1 MKKIKNSIIML
12 MVVIILTT
20 ICSPIANASYF
31 DLPYTYT
38 FKDGKEIKYAFDDNG
53 NSYSFINGE
62 KVNIAL
68 PLDRY
73 EITDADVLAELNSIF
88 NTNSSNMAKV
98 APPTSYY
105 SFYIS
110 SSNNL
115 VSANTYTQAVNYADI
130 TIDVNT
136 QYLKPYASHNQ
147 IVLRTTNLKTN
158 TSLNKK
164 IKYSFWYYD
173 SSYAKWYGQ
182 TNEAN
187 CNSGIPHGYLTT
199 YDFIMFSFI
208 KTSNIKSFTAN
219 IWTTA

>member
-1 MKKIKNSIIML
+1 M
-12 MVVIILTT
+12 
-20 ICSPIANASYF
+20 
-31 DLPYTYT
+31 PYTYT

-73 EITDADVLAELNSIF
+73 EITDADILAELNSIF

-115 VSANTYTQAVNYADI
+115 ISANTYTQAVNYADI
-130 TIDVNT
+130 TIDVDT
-136 QYLKPYASHNQ
+136 QYLKPYAGHNA
-147 IVLRTTNLKTN
+147 IVLKTTNIKPAV
-158 TSLNKK
+158 SLNKK

-173 SSYAKWYGQ
+173 SNQEKWYGQ
-182 TNEAN
+182 TYEKN
-187 CNSGIPHGYLTT
+187 CTSGVPHTYLTT
-199 YDFIMFSFI
+199 YDYIMFSFI
-208 KTSNIKSFTAN
+208 KTSNINSFTAN
-219 IWTTA
+219 IWTKA